1 MDKYNKTN
9 TVTDTENK
17 LAVSSGERESWRGK
31 IGVGN

>member
-17 LAVSSGERESWRGK
+17 QFPVDTEKVEGAR
-31 IGVGN
+31 